1 MSPCSQRELSS
12 NRLQGLEWWA
22 PTRHIQA
29 LAPGSRDD
37 ALIWGE
43 VFAEMYNR

>member
-1 MSPCSQRELSS
+1 MCPYSQQLSS
-12 NRLQGLEWWA
+12 NRLQGVQWWA

-37 ALIWGE
+37 ALTRGRSLQ
-43 VFAEMYNR
+43 MYNR